1 VYVVPE
7 PSPVS
12 EYVVMVPVFV
22 MVVQVEPALVDLS
35 ILYPVIIVP
44 PLLVGALHFRFIC
57 VDDADT
63 VSPVGEFG
71 LVALGCIAAAVLL
84 GEEPEPVDTVL
95 LAGPPPEVNVLKCC
109 NENVNLDRCCD
120 CIIISHWDE
129 LIELEDT
136 SLTPSDVHES
146 SISV

>member
-1 VYVVPE
+1 
-7 PSPVS
+7 
-12 EYVVMVPVFV
+12 MFV
-22 MVVQVEPALVDLS
+22 ITDQVEPALVDLS

-120 CIIISHWDE
+120 CIVISHCVE
-129 LIELEDT
+129 LTDFDDN
-136 SLTPSDVHES
+136 SVTPEVVHEPETR
-146 SISV
+146 V

>member
-1 VYVVPE
+1 
-7 PSPVS
+7 
-12 EYVVMVPVFV
+12 VFV
-22 MVVQVEPALVDLS
+22 ITDQVEPALVDLS

-120 CIIISHWDE
+120 CIVISHCVE
-129 LIELEDT
+129 LTDFDDN
-136 SLTPSDVHES
+136 SVTPEVVHEPETR
-146 SISV
+146 V